1 MDKNLIKNIVELASQ
16 SGAEVKVVKADA
28 SDINEEVERPRI
40 PLFKLEAGIKKEG
53 DELFVVASENWH
65 VLGELLLEMTP
76 AGFDNEKV
84 RKIFEPAKNAFKHCT
99 AELSK
104 YLKEEIEG
112 AVKDEKERIRRK
124 SC

>member
-16 SGAEVKVVKADA
+16 SGAEVKVVKVDA
-28 SDINEEVERPRI
+28 SDVNKEVERTRI

-53 DELFVVASENWH
+53 DELFVVASEDWCT
-65 VLGELLLEMTP
+65 LGELFLEMAP

-112 AVKDEKERIRRK
+112 AVKDEEERIRK
-124 SC
+124 QSC

>member
-1 MDKNLIKNIVELASQ
+1 MDKKLLEDIIQTAKAA
-16 SGAEVKVVKADA
+16 GADVKVVKVDA
-28 SDINEEVERPRI
+28 SDINKEVERPRI

-53 DELFVVASENWH
+53 DELFVVGSEDWC
-65 VLGELLLEMTP
+65 VLGELFLEMAP

-112 AVKDEKERIRRK
+112 AVKDEEERIRRK